1 MEKNKRKFFIGKF
14 PGKQGRKWEQE
25 RLLETNAREIHRGT
39 NARKA
44 KRALGVLLAAALV
57 FQTLPFGS
65 AAASASE
72 GRGGLCE
79 HHRSHTPDCGYR
91 EAEPGA
97 ECTHEH
103 TEDCY
108 KTVEDC
114 IHEHTESCYP
124 ADTVSESEGAPA
136 DVGERQPTECSHSCS
151 EESGCITKE
160 LDCRHEHDGSCGYT
174 EGMPGSPC
182 TFVCE
187 ICNGGTPE
195 DDGNDSETGGETK
208 EPDQEAEEKPD
219 DGQEECI
226 CEKPCKEDSINQECP
241 VCGAEDA
248 DLSEC
253 KGKDAEEDTQKPED
267 TGICKHHQAH
277 DESCGYQPASEDGE
291 GSPCTYDCRICP
303 IEELIAA
310 LPEVGSITEE
320 NGSEVRAQL
329 DQILAL
335 FAELTGEEQE
345 QLDLSRCYELQEALD
360 GANAPDPAA
369 EEDGPAQ
376 IKMEVKGVTT
386 YLTGDQLKEALG
398 ANQNKGA
405 TFTLLDDVKLPD
417 GVSLFTHAGGD
428 ITLDCGSYTLSGN
441 CESSALVY
449 VNRDSLTLKG
459 GTLKNT
465 DPTGCCVA
473 VSSKFGQFRMEGGT
487 LLPEGGSG
495 HAIEVYGSVTVTGGS
510 VGESG
515 KGLNLYSSGTATLSG
530 GTFGDIH
537 AENGLSSILA
547 EGYAFCRDGKPVA
560 LTLDQKDIEGPV
572 AVVKCTHPDTTAPQ
586 DKGDGTHSLSACLAC
601 GKSDGAEA
609 HDWTENR
616 LTCTVCGAA
625 AVARMEPDGTL
636 LTEAQLEAT
645 LNTVNGIYTLT
656 LLRDLERSERL
667 VVGQYVTCTLD
678 LNGHTIRMTGSGTAI
693 YTYGDSNVT
702 IRGTGEI
709 ISVNSNA
716 LTVLGTATLEG
727 GTYSG
732 GTAASAIASQS
743 SSLTLGDLLGHSG
756 DTRYAYFDESG
767 APLTG
772 VLGDQSLTG
781 TVTVK
786 KCEHD
791 KSVCAYTP
799 NEGADTHTKTCLA
812 CGETWDAEDCAYGE
826 YTHNDTSHTR
836 VCKLCGYEKVEAHKI
851 KCTAEASGTV
861 IAVSEACKT
870 CGYGKD
876 LGTVTI
882 HIPKLVYGD
891 LTGVVTAETT
901 LTEPVAVAANVEN
914 SPFGSITI
922 FSVHAIID
930 PPTMATLTGNVLLSA
945 GTHKIKIE
953 IIIIRDDENALAE
966 CNLPFTVAPAPVT
979 ADMVT
984 LTTEST
990 TYNGT
995 EQKPAVTVATLTEGT
1010 DYEVSYKRGDA
1021 ATTDFTNA
1029 GTVNITV
1036 TGKGNYTGT
1045 VTKEYVIG
1053 KADVPAGNLAYTP
1066 PADLIYTGQSKTA
1079 AVTVNSLT
1087 GIGTVTVKYKKDNS
1101 GDLLAEAKEPGTYHV
1116 YADIS
1121 AGLNYNAAQI
1131 EMGSFTISYME
1142 TPTVLYNG
1150 GEKKDWY
1157 NRDVDISAGS
1167 AGYTVSDAVDG
1178 DYKSP
1183 YHISAQEGTV
1193 AKTLYFMDATGH
1205 ISEGVDVEVNFDL
1218 TPPTGEIAIGA
1229 KWWQN
1234 FLHFISFGNY
1244 AAKEYTV
1251 SINTTDEGGSGISKI
1266 EYVIVTGADQY
1277 TDVSALT
1284 SAVQESE
1291 WKKYDSSNNPT
1302 VDKKTS
1308 QYVVYARLTD
1318 NAGNVT
1324 YISTDGILLDNTPP
1338 TVGSLAVPEK
1348 TKKDVT
1354 AGVTFTVSEAADY
1367 YYVVLPKDSA
1377 APSAEDII
1385 VTCGGTL
1392 PEGKTG
1398 NVIAGMVSKGS
1409 GAVSADTP
1417 GVSVEAENLSPNT
1430 AYTVYVTA
1438 VDRAVDITDSA
1449 QGKPAGNIAV
1459 VQKADFTTK
1468 KTLPV
1473 ITKAPAVAGT
1483 YGQSVGEMTITGG
1496 TAQAGSTVLV
1506 GTWAVGDADKDKK
1519 PSAGTAEVTVI
1530 FTPGNADYDS
1540 VSVQAS
1546 LTVSQR
1552 NLNAGGVTVSEV
1564 AGTYTYT
1571 GSEITPPVA
1580 VDTGTPAEG
1589 IYISDSGAALTA
1601 NDFTVSYSNHKD
1613 AGTASVTIT
1622 GKGNYT
1628 GSVTRTFTIAKASGR
1643 EVPDVSGSYT
1653 DNGQTYT
1660 YTVTPTDGAVYRM
1673 GADGKWQEGNVFEG
1687 ITPGASVTFYAK
1699 MPEDKNY
1706 KDGIPKSI
1714 TVDFPKLT
1722 PAAPALTYK
1731 ADRTNPADVKV
1742 AITPVSGAEYS
1753 FDGGQTWTDENVKGG
1768 FTTSDT
1774 VTLSIRLKGTDTHN
1788 QSPVQT
1794 VTVNLAKKDREAPP
1808 AFSLKVEANGET
1820 DYTVTIP
1827 ATEGCEYSF
1836 DGEHWSD
1843 VNVKTGVSVGETV
1856 TGYKRYKETN
1866 DYNAS
1871 SAVSAKE
1878 TMPKFTVKTPVISP
1892 AGGSYTGSV
1901 SVTITCGS
1909 NDAEIYYT
1917 TDGSTPGRGS
1927 ARYTGAFTVTVPATV
1942 KAVAIKDGLNDS
1954 VVAAA
1959 FYTKKSGGGSGG
1971 GNSGD
1976 SGDHSG
1982 GNEDNGG
1989 GNSGG
1994 NGNYGGGGST
2004 NPGNGNTTPQPS
2016 VTQPTDTNANLGNE
2030 TAPGTG
2036 TTPVNPGNGNTSRPG
2051 AGSGSG
2057 TGTPAQ
2063 GTKQPFI
2070 KGEDGK
2076 IGWDV
2081 IRAEEEQAQ
2090 EGSTINVDMNGSVVV
2105 PGDIFDSIKGKDITI
2120 TFDMG
2125 NGIIW
2130 SVDGKSITA
2139 DKVGGI
2145 DFSVKTGV
2153 KTVPVDIIN
2162 NVTGESYSIQISL
2175 AHEGEFGF
2183 TAVLSI
2189 GLGKENAGYTASLYY
2204 YNEST
2209 GELEFI
2215 CKDQIAE
2222 DGTVSLAFTHASD
2235 YVIAIDGEQEE
2246 GDGAAEPIQPEGT
2259 DGEAGDGTA
2268 ENSSVPEN
2276 PGTGQTGA
2284 VWWIMIVILLL
2295 TAAIGA
2301 GVFVA
2306 VKKKG
2311 KDENGRQ

>member
-572 AVVKCTHPDTTAPQ
+572 SVVKCTHPDTTAPQ

-678 LNGHTIRMTGSGTAI
+678 LNGHTIRMTGSGMAI

-732 GTAASAIASQS
+732 GTAAIAIASQS

-781 TVTVK
+781 TVTVRECQHTGDGV
-786 KCEHD
+786 CE
-791 KSVCAYTP
+791 YTHAK
-799 NEGADTHTKTCLA
+799 GTTTHQQTCLA
-812 CGETWDAEDCAYGE
+812 CG
-826 YTHNDTSHTR
+826 
-836 VCKLCGYEKVEAHKI
+836 KVETEENCSYTDG
-851 KCTAEASGTV
+851 KC
-861 IAVSEACKT
+861 ACGST
-870 CGYGKD
+870 
-876 LGTVTI
+876 LSVALTNTE
-882 HIPKLVYGD
+882 KLVYNGKSHEPGVTVTLD
-891 LTGVVTAETT
+891 GTKLTAAGYDVTYAD
-901 LTEPVAVAANVEN
+901 NV
-914 SPFGSITI
+914 
-922 FSVHAIID
+922 D
-930 PPTMATLTGNVLLSA
+930 A
-945 GTHKIKIE
+945 GT
-953 IIIIRDDENALAE
+953 DTA
-966 CNLPFTVAPAPVT
+966 TV
-979 ADMVT
+979 
-984 LTTEST
+984 
-990 TYNGT
+990 
-995 EQKPAVTVATLTEGT
+995 
-1010 DYEVSYKRGDA
+1010 
-1021 ATTDFTNA
+1021 
-1029 GTVNITV
+1029 TV
-1036 TGKGNYTGT
+1036 TGKGNYSFEIEKTFSIEKAEQKDFAVVEKTTQYEKNGTLTLSTTGGGGDGAVLYRVPENNGVLMVNGDQAT
-1045 VTKEYVIG
+1045 IIG
-1053 KADVPAGNLAYTP
+1053 V
-1066 PADLIYTGQSKTA
+1066 
-1079 AVTVNSLT
+1079 
-1087 GIGTVTVKYKKDNS
+1087 GTVTVTATKAESGNYK
-1101 GDLLAEAKEPGTYHV
+1101 
-1116 YADIS
+1116 
-1121 AGLNYNAAQI
+1121 AA
-1131 EMGSFTISYME
+1131 T
-1142 TPTVLYNG
+1142 
-1150 GEKKDWY
+1150 
-1157 NRDVDISAGS
+1157 
-1167 AGYTVSDAVDG
+1167 
-1178 DYKSP
+1178 
-1183 YHISAQEGTV
+1183 
-1193 AKTLYFMDATGH
+1193 ATG
-1205 ISEGVDVEVNFDL
+1205 
-1218 TPPTGEIAIGA
+1218 
-1229 KWWQN
+1229 
-1234 FLHFISFGNY
+1234 
-1244 AAKEYTV
+1244 
-1251 SINTTDEGGSGISKI
+1251 
-1266 EYVIVTGADQY
+1266 
-1277 TDVSALT
+1277 
-1284 SAVQESE
+1284 
-1291 WKKYDSSNNPT
+1291 
-1302 VDKKTS
+1302 
-1308 QYVVYARLTD
+1308 
-1318 NAGNVT
+1318 
-1324 YISTDGILLDNTPP
+1324 
-1338 TVGSLAVPEK
+1338 
-1348 TKKDVT
+1348 
-1354 AGVTFTVSEAADY
+1354 
-1367 YYVVLPKDSA
+1367 
-1377 APSAEDII
+1377 II
-1385 VTCGGTL
+1385 
-1392 PEGKTG
+1392 
-1398 NVIAGMVSKGS
+1398 I
-1409 GAVSADTP
+1409 
-1417 GVSVEAENLSPNT
+1417 
-1430 AYTVYVTA
+1430 
-1438 VDRAVDITDSA
+1438 
-1449 QGKPAGNIAV
+1449 
-1459 VQKADFTTK
+1459 
-1468 KTLPV
+1468 
-1473 ITKAPAVAGT
+1473 ITKAPAPAITYPTAADSIT
-1483 YGQSVGEMTITGG
+1483 YGQKLSDCALTGGSTEYGTFAWENGSMIPTVDNTGYTVVFTASKETEKNYETITDTTQNVPVKVKQAVPAVSVTAAVSGSKDNRQAVITVNVAKAGAGAFPTGTVTFIDCTGSTEVTIG
-1496 TAQAGSTVLV
+1496 TATLSNGSASY
-1506 GTWAVGDADKDKK
+1506 TWDGLQDKTYTIKAVYKGNNNYTEAESRETAFDAAKQNQQDFALDAIGAKTYGDAAITLKTTGGSGSGAVRYESSDENVIRIEDGRAVIVG
-1519 PSAGTAEVTVI
+1519 AGTATITAIKEGDNNYNEASASRNVTV
-1530 FTPGNADYDS
+1530 AKK
-1540 VSVQAS
+1540 A
-1546 LTVSQR
+1546 LTVRADSKTVVRGNPMPAFTYRADGLVNGDTFTTAPSIIAGVQNTDTLGKYDIVINGGTLR
-1552 NLNAGGVTVSEV
+1552 NSESYHITYVNGTLNIVERFYTVTVTD
-1564 AGTYTYT
+1564 GTGGGEY
-1571 GSEITPPVA
+1571 
-1580 VDTGTPAEG
+1580 AEG
-1589 IYISDSGAALTA
+1589 DTVTVTA
-1601 NDFTVSYSNHKD
+1601 NDRSGY
-1613 AGTASVTIT
+1613 
-1622 GKGNYT
+1622 
-1628 GSVTRTFTIAKASGR
+1628 TFTGWSSEDGVGFADSKAK
-1643 EVPDVSGSYT
+1643 T
-1653 DNGQTYT
+1653 T
-1660 YTVTPTDGAVYRM
+1660 
-1673 GADGKWQEGNVFEG
+1673 
-1687 ITPGASVTFYAK
+1687 TF
-1699 MPEDKNY
+1699 
-1706 KDGIPKSI
+1706 
-1714 TVDFPKLT
+1714 
-1722 PAAPALTYK
+1722 
-1731 ADRTNPADVKV
+1731 
-1742 AITPVSGAEYS
+1742 
-1753 FDGGQTWTDENVKGG
+1753 
-1768 FTTSDT
+1768 
-1774 VTLSIRLKGTDTHN
+1774 
-1788 QSPVQT
+1788 
-1794 VTVNLAKKDREAPP
+1794 
-1808 AFSLKVEANGET
+1808 
-1820 DYTVTIP
+1820 
-1827 ATEGCEYSF
+1827 
-1836 DGEHWSD
+1836 
-1843 VNVKTGVSVGETV
+1843 
-1856 TGYKRYKETN
+1856 
-1866 DYNAS
+1866 
-1871 SAVSAKE
+1871 
-1878 TMPKFTVKTPVISP
+1878 TMPAK
-1892 AGGSYTGSV
+1892 SV
-1901 SVTITCGS
+1901 
-1909 NDAEIYYT
+1909 
-1917 TDGSTPGRGS
+1917 
-1927 ARYTGAFTVTVPATV
+1927 TV
-1942 KAVAIKDGLNDS
+1942 KAN
-1954 VVAAA
+1954 
-1959 FYTKKSGGGSGG
+1959 YTRNSSGGNNGGGSG
-1971 GNSGD
+1971 D
-1976 SGDHSG
+1976 
-1982 GNEDNGG
+1982 G

-1994 NGNYGGGGST
+1994 SGNNGGENSGDNENNGGQGSGGGDST
-2004 NPGNGNTTPQPS
+2004 NPGNGSNTPQIP
-2016 VTQPTDTNANLGNE
+2016 VIPPADNTNPGNE
-2030 TAPGTG
+2030 ATPGTG
-2036 TTPVNPGNGNTSRPG
+2036 TTPVNPGTGNTVRPG
-2051 AGSGSG
+2051 TTPGSGSA
-2057 TGTPAQ
+2057 GTPAQ

-2070 KGEDGK
+2070 KGADGK
-2076 IGWDV
+2076 IGWEV
-2081 IRAEEEQAQ
+2081 IRAEEENAE
-2090 EGSTINVDMNGSVVV
+2090 EGSVINVDMNGSTVV

-2125 NGIIW
+2125 SGILW
-2130 SVDGKSITA
+2130 SVDGKNITT
-2139 DKVGGI
+2139 DKAGDI

-2162 NVTGESYSIQISL
+2162 NVTGENYSIQISL
-2175 AHEGEFGF
+2175 AYEGEFGF

-2189 GLGKENAGYTASLYY
+2189 NLGKENAGYTASLYY

-2222 DGTVSLAFTHASD
+2222 DGTVSLVFTHASD
-2235 YVIAIDGEQEE
+2235 YVIAVDIESMDGKE
-2246 GDGAAEPIQPEGT
+2246 GVDNTPETSRTGDDSIIADVKENDEVAWIYKLVIIAVGT
-2259 DGEAGDGTA
+2259 
-2268 ENSSVPEN
+2268 
-2276 PGTGQTGA
+2276 
-2284 VWWIMIVILLL
+2284 IVIV
-2295 TAAIGA
+2295 A
-2301 GVFVA
+2301 GFGIIFIW
-2306 VKKKG
+2306 KKK
-2311 KDENGRQ
+2311 KEEQ

>member
-1 MEKNKRKFFIGKF
+1 
-14 PGKQGRKWEQE
+14 
-25 RLLETNAREIHRGT
+25 LETNAREIHRGT

-678 LNGHTIRMTGSGTAI
+678 LNGHTIRMTGSGMAI

-732 GTAASAIASQS
+732 GTAAIAIASQS

-781 TVTVK
+781 TVTVRECQHTGEGV
-786 KCEHD
+786 CE
-791 KSVCAYTP
+791 YTHAK
-799 NEGADTHTKTCLA
+799 GTTTHQQTCLA
-812 CGETWDAEDCAYGE
+812 CG
-826 YTHNDTSHTR
+826 
-836 VCKLCGYEKVEAHKI
+836 KVETEENCSYTDG
-851 KCTAEASGTV
+851 KC
-861 IAVSEACKT
+861 ACGST
-870 CGYGKD
+870 
-876 LGTVTI
+876 LSVALTNTE
-882 HIPKLVYGD
+882 KLVYNGKSHEPGVTVTLD
-891 LTGVVTAETT
+891 GTKLTAAGYDVTYAD
-901 LTEPVAVAANVEN
+901 NV
-914 SPFGSITI
+914 
-922 FSVHAIID
+922 D
-930 PPTMATLTGNVLLSA
+930 A
-945 GTHKIKIE
+945 GT
-953 IIIIRDDENALAE
+953 DTA
-966 CNLPFTVAPAPVT
+966 TV
-979 ADMVT
+979 
-984 LTTEST
+984 
-990 TYNGT
+990 
-995 EQKPAVTVATLTEGT
+995 
-1010 DYEVSYKRGDA
+1010 
-1021 ATTDFTNA
+1021 
-1029 GTVNITV
+1029 TV
-1036 TGKGNYTGT
+1036 TGKGNYSFEIEKTFSIEKAEQKDFAVVEKTTQYEKNGTLTLSTTGGGGDGAVLYRVPENNGVLMVNGDQAT
-1045 VTKEYVIG
+1045 IIG
-1053 KADVPAGNLAYTP
+1053 V
-1066 PADLIYTGQSKTA
+1066 
-1079 AVTVNSLT
+1079 
-1087 GIGTVTVKYKKDNS
+1087 GTVTVTATKAESGNYK
-1101 GDLLAEAKEPGTYHV
+1101 
-1116 YADIS
+1116 
-1121 AGLNYNAAQI
+1121 AA
-1131 EMGSFTISYME
+1131 T
-1142 TPTVLYNG
+1142 
-1150 GEKKDWY
+1150 
-1157 NRDVDISAGS
+1157 
-1167 AGYTVSDAVDG
+1167 
-1178 DYKSP
+1178 
-1183 YHISAQEGTV
+1183 
-1193 AKTLYFMDATGH
+1193 ATG
-1205 ISEGVDVEVNFDL
+1205 
-1218 TPPTGEIAIGA
+1218 
-1229 KWWQN
+1229 
-1234 FLHFISFGNY
+1234 
-1244 AAKEYTV
+1244 
-1251 SINTTDEGGSGISKI
+1251 
-1266 EYVIVTGADQY
+1266 
-1277 TDVSALT
+1277 
-1284 SAVQESE
+1284 
-1291 WKKYDSSNNPT
+1291 
-1302 VDKKTS
+1302 
-1308 QYVVYARLTD
+1308 
-1318 NAGNVT
+1318 
-1324 YISTDGILLDNTPP
+1324 
-1338 TVGSLAVPEK
+1338 
-1348 TKKDVT
+1348 
-1354 AGVTFTVSEAADY
+1354 
-1367 YYVVLPKDSA
+1367 
-1377 APSAEDII
+1377 II
-1385 VTCGGTL
+1385 
-1392 PEGKTG
+1392 
-1398 NVIAGMVSKGS
+1398 I
-1409 GAVSADTP
+1409 
-1417 GVSVEAENLSPNT
+1417 
-1430 AYTVYVTA
+1430 
-1438 VDRAVDITDSA
+1438 
-1449 QGKPAGNIAV
+1449 
-1459 VQKADFTTK
+1459 
-1468 KTLPV
+1468 
-1473 ITKAPAVAGT
+1473 ITKAPAPAITYPTAADSIT
-1483 YGQSVGEMTITGG
+1483 YGQKLSDCALTGGSTEYGTFAWENGSMIPTVDNTGYTVVFTASKETEKNYETITDTTQNVPVKVKQAVPAVSVTAAVSGSKDNRQAVITVNVAKAGAGAFPTGTVTFIDCTGSTEVTIG
-1496 TAQAGSTVLV
+1496 TATLSNGSASY
-1506 GTWAVGDADKDKK
+1506 TWDGLQDKTYTIKAVYKGNNNYTEAESRETAFDAAKQNQQDFALDAIGAKTYGDAAITLKTTGGSGSGAVRYESSDENVIRIEDGRAVIVG
-1519 PSAGTAEVTVI
+1519 AGTATITAIKEGDNNYNEASASRNVTV
-1530 FTPGNADYDS
+1530 AKK
-1540 VSVQAS
+1540 A
-1546 LTVSQR
+1546 LTVRADSKTVVRGNPMPAFTYRTDGLVNGDTFTKAPAITAGAQDTDTLGKYDIVINGGTLR
-1552 NLNAGGVTVSEV
+1552 NSE
-1564 AGTYTYT
+1564 
-1571 GSEITPPVA
+1571 
-1580 VDTGTPAEG
+1580 
-1589 IYISDSGAALTA
+1589 
-1601 NDFTVSYSNHKD
+1601 SYSITYVN
-1613 AGTASVTIT
+1613 GTLNIVE
-1622 GKGNYT
+1622 
-1628 GSVTRTFTIAKASGR
+1628 RF
-1643 EVPDVSGSYT
+1643 
-1653 DNGQTYT
+1653 
-1660 YTVTPTDGAVYRM
+1660 YTVTVTDGT
-1673 GADGKWQEGNVFEG
+1673 GGGE
-1687 ITPGASVTFYAK
+1687 YAQ
-1699 MPEDKNY
+1699 
-1706 KDGIPKSI
+1706 G
-1714 TVDFPKLT
+1714 
-1722 PAAPALTYK
+1722 
-1731 ADRTNPADVKV
+1731 
-1742 AITPVSGAEYS
+1742 
-1753 FDGGQTWTDENVKGG
+1753 
-1768 FTTSDT
+1768 DT
-1774 VTLSIRLKGTDTHN
+1774 VT
-1788 QSPVQT
+1788 
-1794 VTVNLAKKDREAPP
+1794 VTANEKNGYTFTGWSSGDGVAFADSKAKTTT
-1808 AFSLKVEANGET
+1808 F
-1820 DYTVTIP
+1820 
-1827 ATEGCEYSF
+1827 
-1836 DGEHWSD
+1836 
-1843 VNVKTGVSVGETV
+1843 
-1856 TGYKRYKETN
+1856 
-1866 DYNAS
+1866 
-1871 SAVSAKE
+1871 
-1878 TMPKFTVKTPVISP
+1878 TMPTK
-1892 AGGSYTGSV
+1892 SV
-1901 SVTITCGS
+1901 
-1909 NDAEIYYT
+1909 
-1917 TDGSTPGRGS
+1917 
-1927 ARYTGAFTVTVPATV
+1927 TV
-1942 KAVAIKDGLNDS
+1942 KAN
-1954 VVAAA
+1954 
-1959 FYTKKSGGGSGG
+1959 YTRNSSGGNNGGGSGDGGNSGGSGNNSG

-1976 SGDHSG
+1976 
-1982 GNEDNGG
+1982 NRN
-1989 GNSGG
+1989 N
-1994 NGNYGGGGST
+1994 GGGGST
-2004 NPGNGNTTPQPS
+2004 NPGNGSTTPQIP
-2016 VTQPTDTNANLGNE
+2016 VIPPAENINPGNE
-2030 TAPGTG
+2030 ATPGTG

-2051 AGSGSG
+2051 TTPGSG

-2070 KGEDGK
+2070 KGGDGRT
-2076 IGWDV
+2076 GWDV

-2139 DKVGGI
+2139 DKAGDI

-2153 KTVPVDIIN
+2153 KTVPVDIVN
-2162 NVTGESYSIQISL
+2162 NVTGENYSIQISL

-2189 GLGKENAGYTASLYY
+2189 GLGRENAGYTASLYY
-2204 YNEST
+2204 YNENT

-2222 DGTVSLAFTHASD
+2222 DGTVSLVFTHASD
-2235 YVIAIDGEQEE
+2235 YVIAVDIESMDGKE
-2246 GDGAAEPIQPEGT
+2246 GVDNTPETSRTGDDSIIADVKENDEVAWIYKLVIIAVGT
-2259 DGEAGDGTA
+2259 
-2268 ENSSVPEN
+2268 
-2276 PGTGQTGA
+2276 
-2284 VWWIMIVILLL
+2284 IVIV
-2295 TAAIGA
+2295 A
-2301 GVFVA
+2301 GFGIIFIW
-2306 VKKKG
+2306 KKK
-2311 KDENGRQ
+2311 KEEQ